1 MNISAS
7 THVLSD
13 PRLSEEGISPLDVQR
28 ALLNL
33 LEDSADE
40 KSHLADMQSAVINIL
55 EDFDIQREAAEIGR
69 IHVQQANSALESFSY
84 SVAHDLR
91 APLRAIDGFSRILI
105 EDHGQDLN
113 SEGRRLLDIVVANVG
128 AMGKLIDGLL
138 AFSRLGRSE
147 LFIVDTDMTELVRGV
162 DADLRSP
169 LEPTRE
175 IDVEIEPLGRA
186 RCDPVLV
193 RQVWINLLSNSIKF
207 TEERTRAHVT
217 VRRQEIDH
225 ETIYSIGDDGVGFDM
240 QYADKLFGVF
250 QRLHSV
256 AEFEGTGIGLAI
268 VRRIVERHGGR
279 IWATSGEGTTTFS
292 FTLSR
297 PGSK

>member
-1 MNISAS
+1 MNISAP

-13 PRLSEEGISPLDVQR
+13 PRLSQEGISPLDVQR

-40 KSHLADMQSAVINIL
+40 KSRLADMQSAVINIL

-105 EDHGQDLN
+105 EDHGEDLN

-128 AMGKLIDGLL
+128 AMGKLIDDLL

-147 LFIVDTDMTELVRGV
+147 LYIVDTDMTELVRGV
-162 DADLRSP
+162 DADLRSR

-207 TEERTRAHVT
+207 TKERTRAHVT

-225 ETIYSIGDDGVGFDM
+225 ETIYSVSDDGVGFEM
-240 QYADKLFGVF
+240 QYVDKLFGVF

-256 AEFEGTGIGLAI
+256 AEFEGTGMGLAI